1 MKEKKEINKTIR
13 LDDRRN
19 QELSKWLKD
28 NTAELESKINQLP
41 DIDAAK
47 LVRLHNLIVAD
58 DFQVNLERLADKLLD
73 FETKMGQ
80 PTKG

>member
-19 QELSKWLKD
+19 QELSKWLKA
-28 NTAELESKINQLP
+28 NTAELENRINQLP

-47 LVRLHNLIVAD
+47 LVRLHNLILAG
-58 DFQVNLERLADKLLD
+58 DFKVNFERLADKLLA

-80 PTKG
+80 LTKG

>member
-19 QELSKWLKD
+19 QELSKWLKA
-28 NTAELESKINQLP
+28 NTAELENKINQLP

-47 LVRLHNLIVAD
+47 LVRLHNLIVAG
-58 DFQVNLERLADKLLD
+58 DFQANFERLADKLLAL
-73 FETKMGQ
+73 ETEIGGQ
-80 PTKG
+80 P

>member
-19 QELSKWLKD
+19 QELSKWLKA
-28 NTAELESKINQLP
+28 NTAELENKINQLP

-47 LVRLHNLIVAD
+47 LVRLHNLILAG
-58 DFQVNLERLADKLLD
+58 DFEVKFERVADKLLA
-73 FETKMGQ
+73 FETEMGQ
-80 PTKG
+80 RTKG

>member
-1 MKEKKEINKTIR
+1 MKEKKQINKTIR

-19 QELSKWLKD
+19 QELSKWLKA
-28 NTAELESKINQLP
+28 NTVELENKINQLP

-47 LVRLHNLIVAD
+47 LVRLHNLIVAG
-58 DFQVNLERLADKLLD
+58 DFKVNFERLADKLLA
-73 FETKMGQ
+73 FETKMRQ

>member
-58 DFQVNLERLADKLLD
+58 GFQVNFERLADKLLD
-73 FETKMGQ
+73 FETKM
-80 PTKG
+80 

>member
-19 QELSKWLKD
+19 QELSKWLKA
-28 NTAELESKINQLP
+28 NAAELENKINQLP

-47 LVRLHNLIVAD
+47 LVRLHNLIVAG
-58 DFQVNLERLADKLLD
+58 DFQLNFERLADKLLAL
-73 FETKMGQ
+73 ETEIGGQ
-80 PTKG
+80 S

>member
-1 MKEKKEINKTIR
+1 MKEKKEINKTIW

-19 QELSKWLKD
+19 QELSKWLKA
-28 NTAELESKINQLP
+28 NTAELENRINQLP

-47 LVRLHNLIVAD
+47 LVRLHNLILAG
-58 DFQVNLERLADKLLD
+58 DFNVNFERLADKLLA

>member
-13 LDDRRN
+13 LDERRN
-19 QELSKWLKD
+19 QELSKWLKA
-28 NTAELESKINQLP
+28 NTAELETKISQLP

-47 LVRLHNLIVAD
+47 LVRLHNLIVAG
-58 DFQVNLERLADKLLD
+58 DFKVDFERLADKLLA
-73 FETKMGQ
+73 FETQMRQ